1 MKKTGIFAVLIAA
14 ALATAAFAGCSDR
27 NDSSSSN
34 SITRPRTGENIPS
47 ETEPVGTNVINGEL
61 GKEIT
66 AKDTAFTLNS
76 VVSTINSETGEH
88 FIYMDITLRN
98 SMSKE
103 YTLST
108 LNNFYIELPDGSEV
122 YSDVRTQLYAKQ
134 HFNDSKY
141 YTDPFN
147 IPSNGQ
153 FSGLIGGIVLVGE
166 IKDFKLCFYPT
177 EDDARAKGTVIKY
190 DITASDIID
199 PPAEVLK

>member
-1 MKKTGIFAVLIAA
+1 MKKTGFIAVLIAV
-14 ALATAAFAGCSDR
+14 ALTTAAFAGCSDS
-27 NDSSSSN
+27 NESSSTS
-34 SITRPRTGENIPS
+34 SKRPPRTSTSAPS
-47 ETEPVGTNVINGEL
+47 VTEPIGTNVIDGEL
-61 GKEIT
+61 GKEVT
-66 AKDTAFTLNS
+66 EKDTAFTLNS
-76 VVSTINSETGEH
+76 VVSALNSETGEH

-141 YTDPFN
+141 YADPFD

-153 FSGLIGGIVLVGE
+153 FSGLIGGIVIVGD
-166 IKDFKLCFYPT
+166 ITDFKLCFFPT
-177 EDDARAKGTVIKY
+177 GDNASAKGTVIKY
-190 DITASDIID
+190 DIKASDVID

>member
-1 MKKTGIFAVLIAA
+1 MKKTGFIAVLIAA
-14 ALATAAFAGCSDR
+14 ALAAAAFAGCSDS
-27 NDSSSSN
+27 NESSSTS
-34 SITRPRTGENIPS
+34 SKRPPRTSTSAPS
-47 ETEPVGTNVINGEL
+47 VTEPIGTNVIDGEL
-61 GKEIT
+61 GKEVT
-66 AKDTAFTLNS
+66 EKDTAFTLNS
-76 VVSTINSETGEH
+76 VVSALNSETGEH

-141 YTDPFN
+141 YADPFD

-153 FSGLIGGIVLVGE
+153 FSGLIGGIVIVGD
-166 IKDFKLCFYPT
+166 ITDFKLCFFPT
-177 EDDARAKGTVIKY
+177 GDNASAKGTVIKY
-190 DITASDIID
+190 DIKASDVID